1 MNIIKNLAIRM
12 DHTKAHLM
20 EYETGNLKSRVIL
33 SSFNQLKKKDSLK
46 SSEKQMHHK
55 EMGETSTYYQQISEE
70 ILKYTNVLIFGPT
83 DAKLEMLNILQKDR
97 RFEKIQ
103 FEVLST
109 DVMTE
114 NQERA
119 FVKSYFTHN
128 EHLKYSQRS

>member
-1 MNIIKNLAIRM
+1 M
-12 DHTKAHLM
+12 DHAKANLM
-20 EYETGNLKSRVIL
+20 EYESGSLKSHVIV
-33 SSFNQLKKKDSLK
+33 SSFNRLKKMDSLK

-55 EMGETSTYYQQISEE
+55 ETGEVSAYYQQISEE

-83 DAKLEMLNILQKDR
+83 DAKLEMLNILHKDR

-114 NQERA
+114 NQEKA

-128 EHLKYSQRS
+128 KHMKYSQR